1 MYLSASALL
10 IREQGGH
17 ILGKSPL
24 VEVAAGEDE
33 EGEDDVDEDV
43 LAHSGISVLEV
54 GEENMAK
61 KHHLS

>member
-10 IREQGGH
+10 IREQGGDL
-17 ILGKSPL
+17 LGKSPL

-54 GEENMAK
+54 GEEDMAK